1 MLNISDHMHG
11 VGRFLLCVYMHS
23 LIRLHTNTH
32 ILQLSVHFF
41 QIHLAN
47 GGQKCDASV
56 EKLISSY
63 RLNVF
68 DEFPH
73 FLLFRF
79 QLSAVAF
86 FAPFS
91 HSTTSSH
98 HFIAMP
104 CHYILNKSSSRNNI
118 SSFFR
123 VRGGQSKTEHLVSLF
138 SRQFAMQLVYVGTD
152 CMT

>member
-1 MLNISDHMHG
+1 MITCTALVDFCCVFICTHSFACTQTHTHTYSSC
-11 VGRFLLCVYMHS
+11 RF
-23 LIRLHTNTH
+23 I
-32 ILQLSVHFF
+32 FF
-41 QIHLAN
+41 QIHLAH

-73 FLLFRF
+73 FLPFRF

-98 HFIAMP
+98 HLIAML
-104 CHYILNKSSSRNNI
+104 CHYMLNKSSSRNNI

>member
-1 MLNISDHMHG
+1 MITCTALVDFCCVFICTHSFACTHTHTYSSC
-11 VGRFLLCVYMHS
+11 RF
-23 LIRLHTNTH
+23 I
-32 ILQLSVHFF
+32 FF
-41 QIHLAN
+41 QIHLAH
-47 GGQKCDASV
+47 GG
-56 EKLISSY
+56 LISSY

-86 FAPFS
+86 FAPFP

-98 HFIAMP
+98 HFIAML
-104 CHYILNKSSSRNNI
+104 CHYMLNKSSSRNNI

-123 VRGGQSKTEHLVSLF
+123 VRGGQSEPEHLVSLS